1 MASRSQITR
10 LAARIEGLVGA
21 NVSQDA
27 TTSVIYIPNG
37 MDKNLVL
44 AKHRQRW
51 PVNPSARGP
60 ILLVWVGI
68 GAARDHDAWDDPAG
82 ELTPFND
89 GISWREVA
97 REQTYGR

>member
-21 NVSQDA
+21 NSSQDA

-51 PVNPSARGP
+51 PVSPHARGP
-60 ILLVWVGI
+60 ILLVWIGI
-68 GAARDHDAWDDPAG
+68 GAAGNHDAWDDPAG
-82 ELTPFND
+82 ELFPFSD

-97 REQTYGR
+97 RESDVR